1 MPFASF
7 VTGSDEIKAK
17 HATGSQNA
25 AQIAGILASPK
36 KRRKKTKKPGV
47 FTSFRIDNLKSH
59 LKTQHP
65 KHWKEYNALPKDDKV
80 RAKYFIKEMPI
91 SSYLTQPSFEVRV
104 PAGVMALLKCLY
116 FDDGHTSLGPQFIE
130 CDNGDCI
137 VQVAHRDQFEVI
149 VECISSSVSYRSTSE
164 LFVEFGMRLMNM
176 KLGEPTE
183 KVVRDSVRLLT
194 AINLTAFA
202 EIFKRVSGFSII
214 VDGATH
220 QDRGYLDVRL
230 SFGLD
235 GALHNFHF
243 LAIPTKTLS
252 HTGKNYAALVL
263 TSLKAL
269 GGDAALQKLIGISSD
284 GAANMLGC
292 NNGFSKNVKDACRA
306 VGGTGIVTNW
316 CGSHQL
322 NLVMNQLL
330 MVFDSYVD
338 FRSTLGSEISFTHT
352 HESVKQRVGSCPHY
366 AETRWDSIYESCK
379 FLTLNRNALVALQ
392 KDKHRSRSS
401 RLWWIVLAVV
411 TDLARSAK
419 LCFEQL
425 QYKRVTVSEQYA
437 ALKKLATTH
446 QNRFE
451 ENGPDGKLCIS
462 DVKTEFEICKASA
475 FSGGLYEML
484 DVPSQFDLILVV
496 RDAVQDFIDG
506 VLGITLSIE
515 DTIYAMTTPKEIAL
529 ITHGAFAELFS
540 RHEDRLTRQ
549 YGDSVTGKIW
559 AQHRSLKNEYQ
570 VDRRLRNNVDRLSKL
585 QTTEACGD
593 LDFDRRFGELK
604 TFALGLASIPAG
616 THSVES
622 DFSVLKRVKSKHRGQ
637 LTNFSLEGELHAS
650 QYLQLVKVAHKA
662 VVD

>member
-1 MPFASF
+1 MSRASSDGDSLDRRAQDIDT
-7 VTGSDEIKAK
+7 VLTEATQKQTRQDPRDAWRPIYEMLLGIKPGSKSDAGIVMDAICKFCARFGREEAK
-17 HATGSQNA
+17 PATGSQNA

-47 FTSFRIDNLKSH
+47 FTSFRIDNIKSH
-59 LKTQHP
+59 LKTQHS
-65 KHWKEYNALPKDDKV
+65 KRWEEYNALPKDEKV

-137 VQVAHRDQFEVI
+137 VQVADRDQFEVI
-149 VECISSSVSYRSTSE
+149 VECISNSVSYRSTSE
-164 LFVEFGMRLMNM
+164 LFVVFGMRLMNM
-176 KLGEPTE
+176 KLGKPTE

-194 AINLTAFA
+194 VINLTAFA
-202 EIFKRVSGFSII
+202 EIFKHVWGFSII

-220 QDRGYLDVRL
+220 QERGYLDVRL

-243 LAIPTKTLS
+243 LAIPTGTLS

-392 KDKHRSRSS
+392 KDKDRSRSS

-425 QYKRVTVSEQYA
+425 QYKHVTVSEQYA

-451 ENGPDGKLCIS
+451 ENDPDGKPCIS

-475 FSGGLYEML
+475 FSGGLYEKL

-496 RDAVQDFIDG
+496 RDAVQEFIDG
-506 VLGITLSIE
+506 VLGITFYLAGMK
-515 DTIYAMTTPKEIAL
+515 T
-529 ITHGAFAELFS
+529 
-540 RHEDRLTRQ
+540 
-549 YGDSVTGKIW
+549 
-559 AQHRSLKNEYQ
+559 
-570 VDRRLRNNVDRLSKL
+570 
-585 QTTEACGD
+585 D
-593 LDFDRRFGELK
+593 LPGSTVIR
-604 TFALGLASIPAG
+604 
-616 THSVES
+616 
-622 DFSVLKRVKSKHRGQ
+622 
-637 LTNFSLEGELHAS
+637 
-650 QYLQLVKVAHKA
+650 
-662 VVD
+662 